1 MNDQKR
7 TALVTG
13 ANKGIGFETARQL
26 AQRGFTVWLGCRD
39 EERGVTAARELAQ
52 DGDVRFVRLDVTD
65 EQSVRAA
72 AARVEQDTGALD
84 VLVNNAAIALAGDGL
99 ASEVALEAVRGDYE
113 VNVLG
118 VLSVTQAFLPLV
130 KRAQAGRIVMVSSSM
145 GSLGLLTMPN
155 SPLLD
160 YPSAFA
166 YSSSKSALSSIT
178 AHFAVEL
185 RDTPIKV
192 NAVCPG
198 YNATDL
204 NQHRG
209 TQHPSE
215 GAKVVVGAATLDASG
230 PTGTFFAAEGPR
242 PW

>member
-52 DGDVRFVRLDVTD
+52 DGDVCFVRLDVTD

-99 ASEVALEAVRGDYE
+99 ASEVSLEAVRGDYE

-155 SPLLD
+155 SPLLVSAK
-160 YPSAFA
+160 PSQSNGRGSRDFSLGISQRAA
-166 YSSSKSALSSIT
+166 ASASTPSGR
-178 AHFAVEL
+178 L
-185 RDTPIKV
+185 R
-192 NAVCPG
+192 
-198 YNATDL
+198 
-204 NQHRG
+204 
-209 TQHPSE
+209 
-215 GAKVVVGAATLDASG
+215 
-230 PTGTFFAAEGPR
+230 
-242 PW
+242 